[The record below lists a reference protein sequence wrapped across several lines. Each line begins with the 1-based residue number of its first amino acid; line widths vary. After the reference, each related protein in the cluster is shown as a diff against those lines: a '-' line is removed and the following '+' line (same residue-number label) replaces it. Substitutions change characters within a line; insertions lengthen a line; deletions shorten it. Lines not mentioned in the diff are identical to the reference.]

1 MTPTSGSPFVAG
13 GRKRSHLERKIGEIL
28 GQPPPASPRRP
39 SYWRRCPPRA
49 SSTCSDWQGS
59 QGAGDA
65 TDPDQRDVRSDPVHN
80 KVRDLVRRWILQQ
93 VPSRLLYSLPG
104 RTSDVDA
111 RSGSGS
117 RLGWTTDTSSHY
129 PCRGRWES
137 WTDRRHRRN
146 CKWRFPRDDHEGT
159 GGFLENPRAHQVR
172 GWGPPTEDHKA
183 LEFDRW

>member
-1 MTPTSGSPFVAG
+1 MPGGASGQISSGRSARSSVSRRRHRRGGLRTGAG
-13 GRKRSHLERKIGEIL
+13 ARPGR
-28 GQPPPASPRRP
+28 PRRARTGRARKARATRLILINVTFDP
-39 SYWRRCPPRA
+39 IRSTTKFAISYGG
-49 SSTCSDWQGS
+49 GS
-59 QGAGDA
+59 F
-65 TDPDQRDVRSDPVHN
+65 N
-80 KVRDLVRRWILQQ
+80 KSHRG
-93 VPSRLLYSLPG
+93 LLYSLPG

-146 CKWRFPRDDHEGT
+146 CKWRFPRDDHEGN

-172 GWGPPTEDHKA
+172 GWAPPTEDHKA